1 MSDVLELVLRGGN
14 FFCSRRTL
22 GRRLREPVVSRLQTF
37 KFLYILLAGLL
48 LGVRPTPTISAPA
61 PDYDASVV
69 EIIVTHQDYDPQIP
83 WRKKASAIRQGYGVF
98 IGAGQVLTTE
108 DLVRNQTQVELRRA
122 KSGVKLAA
130 AVLEADDQLNT
141 ALLTFSNSAAA
152 NAVAAANTL
161 LPMALADTIRRDDRL
176 TIVKL
181 EKTGE
186 FQTSAGQVVEL
197 SASASPRPLAL
208 KVLTQSSIDGNGTP
222 ALLNGQLAGLSVAYD
237 KKTQTGL
244 FIPCTTLRRF
254 IADAHAPPY
263 KGLAWAGFQFESL
276 LDPVK
281 RRYLGVPETQGGIV
295 VTKTTP
301 GSGAAEVLQAGDVI
315 TAWDGIPIDAQGYYT
330 DTDFGRLRLAYLIG
344 GRRAAGDRVPVALVR
359 DQKPRA
365 AQVLLKRQRDRDE
378 FIPEAIGGEQVEYLV
393 AGGLV
398 LRELTG
404 DYLRAAGENWKL
416 QMNPRLVHYYLHQDK
431 FARQPGDHVVL
442 LSMVLPD
449 SINIG
454 YQEFH
459 DQVVTAVNGQP
470 IRNMADVFRAVD
482 GAGGLRRVALLG
494 CGVDLVLDE
503 PTLAEANRRIAGQ
516 YRIPRLRYQKT
527 NNN

>member
-1 MSDVLELVLRGGN
+1 MVKVLT
-14 FFCSRRTL
+14 TL
-22 GRRLREPVVSRLQTF
+22 FTLT
-37 KFLYILLAGLL
+37 AGLL
-48 LGVRPTPTISAPA
+48 LARPSPTVAA

-69 EIIVTHQDYDPQIP
+69 EITVTYQDHDPRIP
-83 WRKKASAIRQGYGVF
+83 WRKKASAVRQGYGVF
-98 IGAGQVLTTE
+98 ISAGQVLTTE

-122 KSGVKLAA
+122 KSGAKLAA
-130 AVLEADDQLNT
+130 SVLEADDQLNI
-141 ALLTFSNSAAA
+141 APLTFSNSASA
-152 NAVAAANTL
+152 NAL
-161 LPMALADTIRRDDRL
+161 LPMALADTIRRGDRL

-186 FQTSAGQVVEL
+186 FQTSEGQVVEL
-197 SASASPRPLAL
+197 SSSVSPRPLAL

-254 IADAHAPPY
+254 IADANAPPY

-344 GRRAAGDRVPVALVR
+344 GRR
-359 DQKPRA
+359 
-365 AQVLLKRQRDRDE
+365 
-378 FIPEAIGGEQVEYLV
+378 
-393 AGGLV
+393 
-398 LRELTG
+398 
-404 DYLRAAGENWKL
+404 
-416 QMNPRLVHYYLHQDK
+416 
-431 FARQPGDHVVL
+431 
-442 LSMVLPD
+442 
-449 SINIG
+449 
-454 YQEFH
+454 
-459 DQVVTAVNGQP
+459 
-470 IRNMADVFRAVD
+470 
-482 GAGGLRRVALLG
+482 
-494 CGVDLVLDE
+494 
-503 PTLAEANRRIAGQ
+503 
-516 YRIPRLRYQKT
+516 
-527 NNN
+527 